1 MTLLWRK
8 VLECSSSLLTSSSLW
23 SQSYGGRFWSVLPHT
38 AHFVIPVISLLWRKV
53 LECSSS
59 HCSLRHPCVLTL
71 MEEGSGVFFLTAH
84 FVIPV
89 SSLTSSSLC
98 PHSLRYPCD
107 LTPMT
112 CLLTHLIVIPDFSLE
127 SSHPSHPWLL
137 TLTSLVL
144 PLIPYSVFS
153 HTPTLIALTKS
164 SHRHPWLLTPITCAT
179 MLTHPRVLSHLTSL
193 SAHTHHLSSHTHH
206 LTSSVTT
213 RTLTSFSLVSPHW
226 VISHHLCSERVS
238 VPTSMVSYY
247 HQVYSHTVFSLTHSP
262 IHVIPVNTSMVS
274 YYHQVYSH
282 TVFSL
287 THSPI
292 HVIPVNTSMV
302 SYYHQVYPLTALREL
317 VLPLT
322 LPWCR
327 TTTKSSLTALRELV
341 LPLTLPWC
349 RTTTKSSL
357 TALRELVL
365 PLTPIYHVLTH
376 SAPLT
381 SFHLLLA
388 TNASPMHH
396 QPSPTLSHPSCLH
409 HIIITS
415 SPLPIT
421 YHHQSLPLTPH
432 NTPNPSISLPT
443 LPIVS

>member
-1 MTLLWRK
+1 
-8 VLECSSSLLTSSSLW
+8 
-23 SQSYGGRFWSVLPHT
+23 
-38 AHFVIPVISLLWRKV
+38 
-53 LECSSS
+53 
-59 HCSLRHPCVLTL
+59 
-71 MEEGSGVFFLTAH
+71 
-84 FVIPV
+84 
-89 SSLTSSSLC
+89 
-98 PHSLRYPCD
+98 
-107 LTPMT
+107 
-112 CLLTHLIVIPDFSLE
+112 
-127 SSHPSHPWLL
+127 
-137 TLTSLVL
+137 
-144 PLIPYSVFS
+144 
-153 HTPTLIALTKS
+153 
-164 SHRHPWLLTPITCAT
+164 
-179 MLTHPRVLSHLTSL
+179 
-193 SAHTHHLSSHTHH
+193 
-206 LTSSVTT
+206 
-213 RTLTSFSLVSPHW
+213 
-226 VISHHLCSERVS
+226 
-238 VPTSMVSYY
+238 MVSYY
-247 HQVYSHTVFSLTHSP
+247 HQVITHTHTNPCAPTHTP
-262 IHVIPVNTSMVS
+262 MVS

-327 TTTKSSLTALRELV
+327 TTTKSSLTPTPILV
-341 LPLTLPWC
+341 L
-349 RTTTKSSL
+349 
-357 TALRELVL
+357 
-365 PLTPIYHVLTH
+365 
-376 SAPLT
+376 PLT

-421 YHHQSLPLTPH
+421 YHHQSLPLTPY

>member
-1 MTLLWRK
+1 
-8 VLECSSSLLTSSSLW
+8 
-23 SQSYGGRFWSVLPHT
+23 
-38 AHFVIPVISLLWRKV
+38 
-53 LECSSS
+53 
-59 HCSLRHPCVLTL
+59 
-71 MEEGSGVFFLTAH
+71 
-84 FVIPV
+84 
-89 SSLTSSSLC
+89 
-98 PHSLRYPCD
+98 
-107 LTPMT
+107 
-112 CLLTHLIVIPDFSLE
+112 
-127 SSHPSHPWLL
+127 
-137 TLTSLVL
+137 
-144 PLIPYSVFS
+144 
-153 HTPTLIALTKS
+153 
-164 SHRHPWLLTPITCAT
+164 
-179 MLTHPRVLSHLTSL
+179 
-193 SAHTHHLSSHTHH
+193 
-206 LTSSVTT
+206 
-213 RTLTSFSLVSPHW
+213 
-226 VISHHLCSERVS
+226 
-238 VPTSMVSYY
+238 
-247 HQVYSHTVFSLTHSP
+247 
-262 IHVIPVNTSMVS
+262 MVS

-327 TTTKSSLTALRELV
+327 TTTKYHSHPHQSLCSHSHSH
-341 LPLTLPWC
+341 LPCPHTLCSPHFI
-349 RTTTKSSL
+349 S
-357 TALRELVL
+357 
-365 PLTPIYHVLTH
+365 PH
-376 SAPLT
+376 SRYKCI
-381 SFHLLLA
+381 